1 MRDFWSIVQQVA
13 GSTFGLL
20 FYVSNARS
28 IPPVSFS
35 CSPLLLRISLNA
47 ISFHFHALRA
57 LRFHTALTLSFLLLR
72 FILVYLGFALDAFE
86 YFDSSKYLSMIFAE
100 FIHRSMV
107 HIGWSWLFQI
117 ARVSSF
123 IVLRII
129 LPFSF
134 ILRY

>member
-47 ISFHFHALRA
+47 ISFHFHAFRVLC
-57 LRFHTALTLSFLLLR
+57 FHTVLALSFLLLW
-72 FILVYLGFALDAFE
+72 FMLVYIGLCLTR
-86 YFDSSKYLSMIFAE
+86 SCISIRKYLSMIFNE
-100 FIHRSMV
+100 FIHRSM
-107 HIGWSWLFQI
+107 IDISCNWLLQI
-117 ARVSSF
+117 VQVFSF
-123 IVLRII
+123 IVFFRIS
-129 LPFSF
+129 FSF
-134 ILRY
+134 FLCY